1 MTYQQV
7 MTQARNA
14 VNVKEM
20 ELPPVKIRE
29 SATGARLIEI
39 SGPEYAT
46 KADLV
51 AARIKEVLGDTV
63 SVARPVKTADLR
75 LSGLDDSI
83 SNEDVVS
90 AICQTGNCAPDNIRT
105 GVIRRGPRG
114 SGTMWIQCPVT
125 VAKTISDAGRLIIGW
140 SAVQA
145 RLLEQRPMKCFRCFA
160 IGHTRQRCSAPIDRS
175 DLCFRCG
182 KPGHKS
188 MGCTV
193 DPHCPICAV
202 KLIEQTRLQPRSEEN
217 MDE

>member
-1 MTYQQV
+1 
-7 MTQARNA
+7 
-14 VNVKEM
+14 
-20 ELPPVKIRE
+20 
-29 SATGARLIEI
+29 
-39 SGPEYAT
+39 
-46 KADLV
+46 
-51 AARIKEVLGDTV
+51 VLGDTV

-90 AICQTGNCAPDNIRT
+90 AICQTGNCASDNIHT

-114 SGTMWIQCPVT
+114 SATMWIQCPVT

-145 RLLEQRPMKCFRCFA
+145 RLLEQRPMQCFRCFE

-193 DPHCPICAV
+193 DPHCPICEDAKRPATHLVGGKGCRLPQKKKSAPAMTQGAV
-202 KLIEQTRLQPRSEEN
+202 KLIEQTRLQPRS
-217 MDE
+217 